1 MRLSFV
7 SMMLLVGLSGCGVA
21 ESEHLVP
28 RDTGG
33 GLEEGRP
40 EEQVVRPLT
49 LGQVRAEE
57 QDSTGL
63 SVLSISGDT
72 LELRFGFGGG
82 CVEHTIGLAWDET
95 FLDSS
100 ATRAELVPIHDAHG
114 DRCLAYLT
122 PKRRFDLTPVKQRW
136 LERNQGEHGAIELRF
151 ARSQH
156 TVRYEF

>member
-7 SMMLLVGLSGCGVA
+7 SVMLLVGLSGCGVA
-21 ESEHLVP
+21 EPDAFEDE
-28 RDTGG
+28 R
-33 GLEEGRP
+33 R

-63 SVLSISGDT
+63 GELFISGDT
-72 LELRFGFGGG
+72 LELRFSFGGG
-82 CVEHTIGLAWDET
+82 CAKHTLGLAWDGT
-95 FLDSS
+95 FLDSG
-100 ATRAELVPIHDAHG
+100 ATQAELVPIHDAHG
-114 DRCLAYLT
+114 DRCLAYLM
-122 PKRRFDLTPVKQRW
+122 PRRRFDLTPLKLRW

-151 ARSQH
+151 ARTQH